1 MNTDEKILQETLR
14 VLFEEWDRSEKQE
27 QSFANAQNLAKIE
40 DFVLQLVEKVA
51 PNTLNEMTSLDVQD
65 YILKSYKRL
74 GYESPK
80 TVYRYYSTQ
89 RPVNIHTYPSG
100 MNVLNIKNYDNR
112 LSVEGLKAWGYIEFD
127 APLTDDE
134 KLDYGLYANGE
145 DEERVTLRF

>member
-14 VLFEEWDRSEKQE
+14 VLFEGWDRSDKQK
-27 QSFANAQNLAKIE
+27 QSFANAQNLAKVK
-40 DFVLQLVEKVA
+40 DFALQLVEKVA

-74 GYESPK
+74 GYELPK

-89 RPVNIHTYPSG
+89 RPVNIHTYPSR

-134 KLDYGLYANGE
+134 KLDYDLYVNGE
-145 DEERVTLRF
+145 DEERVTLPF

>member
-74 GYESPK
+74 GYELPK
-80 TVYRYYSTQ
+80 PVYRYYSTQ

-127 APLTDDE
+127 APITDDE
-134 KLDYGLYANGE
+134 KLDYDLYVNGE
-145 DEERVTLRF
+145 DEERVTLPF

>member
-14 VLFEEWDRSEKQE
+14 VLFEGWDRSDKQK
-27 QSFANAQNLAKIE
+27 QSFANAQNLAKVE
-40 DFVLQLVEKVA
+40 DFALQLVKKVA

-74 GYESPK
+74 GYELPK

-89 RPVNIHTYPSG
+89 RPVNIHTYPSR

-134 KLDYGLYANGE
+134 KLDYDLYVNGE
-145 DEERVTLRF
+145 DEERVTLPF